1 MRKFSVPILL
11 FILCLGSCKRAQTS
25 SSYTSQFIEQ
35 DSLLCAQA
43 NQFTANRQ
51 WQNGIDTYLT
61 LLRREC
67 DSEMDMLGA
76 RKYAVDAMV
85 GLMVCYQYSGDKQE
99 GVNKFQEIYSEPT
112 PLISE
117 YCWRDLNTVYA
128 LLMYKAGMVE
138 QAEKTMDFALGIEPR
153 YSSNVDMAR
162 DYAYAAVICSGIM
175 HRQLDAIKYCEKSLE
190 YFDGSRNVAQFRKV
204 EVLLGDLYTKFGSTY
219 EAISL
224 YERGLERA
232 EELGDVYSQSF
243 YCNQLTRVNISLE
256 IMDNAEL
263 YSGKALALVDLV
275 RPRAPLQVANSY
287 NNKGHL
293 MLLKGQK
300 DSAQVYWHKAMDIYE
315 MLPYTLGNESLDLD
329 FGRLLVSSKVPEE
342 VRYGVRV
349 LERCIQKAEDPL
361 NITKACYYLAEH
373 YLKEGDRRKGENYL
387 ESMYGTFASMHRGI
401 GFDDLRILRNA
412 IEVWL
417 ESGNL
422 KNARRY
428 FDVYAGFV
436 DMAYR
441 ERMLLNEER
450 YTLNASRETYEM
462 NARVREV
469 QKRDRVLERKYYVTL
484 ALLFVL
490 SIILIGG
497 CIYMSAVKVPS
508 VRDKVNSLSKEL
520 EMSDANMNDVRQQIK
535 NVLSDDQAMSN
546 ARKEL
551 ISAYSEFGDV
561 VFKDKFSV
569 VYPDFSHNL
578 REMIPGISPAE
589 EIYCM
594 FVVLGLSA
602 EQIAEVTGVKST
614 SVNMTSYR
622 LRKKMNLDRGD
633 NLKVLLRQMAEKKS
647 TEESS

>member
-232 EELGDVYSQSF
+232 EELGDVCSQ
-243 YCNQLTRVNISLE
+243 
-256 IMDNAEL
+256 
-263 YSGKALALVDLV
+263 
-275 RPRAPLQVANSY
+275 
-287 NNKGHL
+287 
-293 MLLKGQK
+293 
-300 DSAQVYWHKAMDIYE
+300 
-315 MLPYTLGNESLDLD
+315 
-329 FGRLLVSSKVPEE
+329 
-342 VRYGVRV
+342 
-349 LERCIQKAEDPL
+349 
-361 NITKACYYLAEH
+361 
-373 YLKEGDRRKGENYL
+373 
-387 ESMYGTFASMHRGI
+387 
-401 GFDDLRILRNA
+401 
-412 IEVWL
+412 
-417 ESGNL
+417 
-422 KNARRY
+422 
-428 FDVYAGFV
+428 
-436 DMAYR
+436 
-441 ERMLLNEER
+441 
-450 YTLNASRETYEM
+450 
-462 NARVREV
+462 
-469 QKRDRVLERKYYVTL
+469 
-484 ALLFVL
+484 
-490 SIILIGG
+490 
-497 CIYMSAVKVPS
+497 
-508 VRDKVNSLSKEL
+508 
-520 EMSDANMNDVRQQIK
+520 
-535 NVLSDDQAMSN
+535 
-546 ARKEL
+546 
-551 ISAYSEFGDV
+551 
-561 VFKDKFSV
+561 
-569 VYPDFSHNL
+569 
-578 REMIPGISPAE
+578 
-589 EIYCM
+589 
-594 FVVLGLSA
+594 
-602 EQIAEVTGVKST
+602 
-614 SVNMTSYR
+614 
-622 LRKKMNLDRGD
+622 
-633 NLKVLLRQMAEKKS
+633 
-647 TEESS
+647 

>member
-1 MRKFSVPILL
+1 MRKISVLTLL
-11 FILCLGSCKRAQTS
+11 FILCLGSCERTQTS
-25 SSYTSQFIEQ
+25 SSYTSQFIER

-43 NQFTANRQ
+43 NQFTANKQ
-51 WQNGIDTYLT
+51 WQNGIDTYLA

-67 DSEMDMLGA
+67 TSESDMLGA

-85 GLMVCYQYSGDKQE
+85 GLMVCYQYSGDRQE

-112 PLISE
+112 ALISE

-138 QAEKTMDFALGIEPR
+138 QAEKMMDFALGIEPR

-162 DYAYAAVICSGIM
+162 DYAYAAVICSGIT

-190 YFDGSRNVAQFRKV
+190 YFDGSRDVSQFRKV
-204 EVLLGDLYTKFGSTY
+204 EVLLGDLYAKFGSTH
-219 EAISL
+219 ETISL

-232 EELGDVYSQSF
+232 EELGDVLSQSF
-243 YCNQLTRVNISLE
+243 YCNQLTRVNVSLE
-256 IMDNAEL
+256 ILNYAEL
-263 YSGKALALVDLV
+263 YSDKALALVDLV
-275 RPRAPLQVANSY
+275 RSRAPLQVANSY
-287 NNKGHL
+287 NNRGQVML
-293 MLLKGQK
+293 MKGQK
-300 DSAQVYWHKAMDIYE
+300 DSARVYWHKAMDIYE
-315 MLPYTLGNESLDLD
+315 MLPYTQGNESLDLD
-329 FGRLLVSSKVPEE
+329 FGRLLVSSKAPEE

-349 LERCIQKAEDPL
+349 LERCVQKAEDPL
-361 NITKACYYLAEH
+361 IITKACYSLAEH
-373 YLKEGDRRKGENYL
+373 YLKAGDRRKGEDYL
-387 ESMYGTFASMHRGI
+387 ERMYDTFASKNSGI
-401 GFDDLRILRNA
+401 GFYDLRILRNA
-412 IEVWL
+412 IGIWIED
-417 ESGNL
+417 GDL

-428 FDVYAGFV
+428 FDVYAGLV
-436 DMAYR
+436 DVAYR
-441 ERMLLNEER
+441 ERMLMSEDR

-462 NARVREV
+462 RASAREM
-469 QKRDRVLERKYYVTL
+469 QKRHSILEKKYYVSL

-490 SIILIGG
+490 SIILVGG
-497 CIYMSAVKVPS
+497 CIYMSRVKVPS
-508 VRDKVNSLSKEL
+508 VRAEVKGLSKEL
-520 EMSDANMNDVRQQIK
+520 EMRDAKMNDVRQQIRT
-535 NVLSDDQAMSN
+535 VLSDDVIMSN

-551 ISAYSEFGDV
+551 ISSYTEFGDV

-569 VYPDFSHNL
+569 VYPDFSRNL